1 MLTEGRFGAT
11 AGAFCLPDR
20 NRALI
25 ATGNT
30 NVTDG
35 RDGPLAGIKVLD
47 LTTVLMGP
55 FTSQLLGDL
64 GADVI
69 KIEAPGGDSTRNVG
83 VVRNAGMSAF
93 FLHANRN
100 KRSIVV
106 DLQRDGAR
114 ELMLQLAAGA
124 DVFLTSL
131 RPRALQKLGL
141 AYEDLRAANPA
152 IVYAGLVGYGS
163 EGPYAGKPA
172 YDDLIQSASGLA
184 GLFQRVAGDAPRY
197 VPSAI
202 ADRIVGQAAANA
214 ILAALLHRERTGR
227 GQAVEIPMFETMAH
241 FTLGDHMNGLTFDPP
256 EGAVGYPRLLSADRR
271 PYATLDGFIAVL
283 PYNDGQWQ
291 RFFAAAG
298 QADRID
304 SDPRFATLAARTEH
318 TDALYDILAE
328 IVAQKTSAE
337 WLALL
342 NEADVPVM
350 TVHSMESLVD
360 DPHLAA
366 VGFFDL
372 VDHPTE
378 GKIRTMAPAGN
389 YSQTP
394 LSVRR
399 PTPRLGEHTNEVL
412 AEAGL
417 DADEIARLTA
427 DGVIAGPDTG
437 EDT

>member
-1 MLTEGRFGAT
+1 MA
-11 AGAFCLPDR
+11 
-20 NRALI
+20 
-25 ATGNT
+25 
-30 NVTDG
+30 DG
-35 RDGPLAGIKVLD
+35 KDGPLTGVRVLD

-55 FTSQLLGDL
+55 FASQLLGDL

-69 KIEAPGGDSTRNVG
+69 KVEAPGGDSTRNVG

-106 DLQRDGAR
+106 DLRRAGAR
-114 ELMLQLAAGA
+114 ELMLKLAADT

-131 RPRALQKLGL
+131 RPRALKKLGL
-141 AYEDLRAANPA
+141 AYEDLQSANAA

-163 EGPYAGKPA
+163 GGPYAGKPA

-184 GLFQRVAGDAPRY
+184 GLFQRAANGAPRY

-214 ILAALLHRERTGR
+214 ILAGLLHRERTGR
-227 GQAVEIPMFETMAH
+227 GQAIEIPMFETMVH

-256 EGAVGYPRLLSADRR
+256 EGAVGYPRLLAENRR
-271 PYATLDGFIAVL
+271 PYATLDGFVAVL
-283 PYNDGQWQ
+283 PYNDGQWR

-298 QADRID
+298 QADRIEG
-304 SDPRFATLAARTEH
+304 DPRFATLSARTEN

-328 IVAQKTSAE
+328 IVARKTSAE

-342 NEADVPVM
+342 TETDVPVM

-360 DPHLAA
+360 DPHLNA
-366 VGFFDL
+366 VGFFDWM
-372 VDHPTE
+372 DHPTE
-378 GKIRTMAPAGN
+378 GKIRTMAPAGT
-389 YSQTP
+389 YSETP

-399 PTPRLGEHTNEVL
+399 PTPLLGEHTNEIL
-412 AEAGL
+412 TEAGL
-417 DADEIARLTA
+417 GEDEIERLA
-427 DGVIAGPDTG
+427 AGGVIAGPDSG

>member
-1 MLTEGRFGAT
+1 MA
-11 AGAFCLPDR
+11 
-20 NRALI
+20 
-25 ATGNT
+25 
-30 NVTDG
+30 DG
-35 RDGPLAGIKVLD
+35 KNGPLTGFKVLD
-47 LTTVLMGP
+47 LTNVLMGP
-55 FTSQLLGDL
+55 FASQLLGDL
-64 GADVI
+64 GADVV
-69 KIEAPGGDSTRNVG
+69 KLESPGGDSTRNVG

-93 FLHANRN
+93 FLHTNRN
-100 KRSIVV
+100 KRSIVI
-106 DLQRDGAR
+106 DLKRSGAR
-114 ELMLQLAAGA
+114 DLMLKLATET

-131 RPRALQKLGL
+131 RPRAIQKLGL
-141 AYEDLRAANPA
+141 AYEDLRSANTE
-152 IVYAGLVGYGS
+152 IVYASLVGYGS

-184 GLFQRVAGDAPRY
+184 GLFQRVDDGAPRY

-214 ILAALLHRERTGR
+214 VLAALLHRERTGR
-227 GQAVEIPMFETMAH
+227 GQTVEIPMFETMAH

-256 EGAVGYPRLLSADRR
+256 AGAAGYPRLLAENRR

-283 PYNDGQWQ
+283 PYNDNQWQ

-304 SDPRFATLAARTEH
+304 DDPRFATLAARTEN

-328 IVAQKTSAE
+328 IVAQKTSTE
-337 WLALL
+337 WLTLL

-350 TVHSMESLVD
+350 TVHSIETLVD
-360 DPHLAA
+360 DPHLAT
-366 VGFFDL
+366 VGFLDWM
-372 VDHPTE
+372 DHPTE
-378 GKIRTMAPAGN
+378 GKVLTMAPAGN
-389 YSQTP
+389 YSETP

-417 DADEIARLTA
+417 GEDEIARLAA
-427 DGVIAGPDTG
+427 DGVIAGPD
-437 EDT
+437 DT

>member
-1 MLTEGRFGAT
+1 MA
-11 AGAFCLPDR
+11 
-20 NRALI
+20 
-25 ATGNT
+25 
-30 NVTDG
+30 DG
-35 RDGPLAGIKVLD
+35 KDGPLAGVRVLD

-55 FTSQLLGDL
+55 FASQLLGDL

-69 KIEAPGGDSTRNVG
+69 KVEAPGGDSTRNVG
-83 VVRNAGMSAF
+83 AVRNAGMSAF

-100 KRSIVV
+100 KRSIVI
-106 DLQRDGAR
+106 DLRRAGAR
-114 ELMLQLAAGA
+114 DLMLKLAAET

-141 AYEDLRAANPA
+141 AYDDLRPANEA

-163 EGPYAGKPA
+163 GGPYAGKPA

-184 GLFQRVAGDAPRY
+184 GLFQRAANGAPRY

-202 ADRIVGQAAANA
+202 ADRIVGQAAVNA
-214 ILAALLHRERTGR
+214 ILAGLLHRGRTGR

-241 FTLGDHMNGLTFDPP
+241 FTLGDHMNGLTFDPAI
-256 EGAVGYPRLLSADRR
+256 GTVGYPRLLAENRR
-271 PYATLDGFIAVL
+271 PYATLDGFVAVL

-298 QADRID
+298 QADRVD
-304 SDPRFATLAARTEH
+304 SDPRFATLAARTEN

-342 NEADVPVM
+342 TEADVPVM

-360 DPHLAA
+360 DPHLEA
-366 VGFFDL
+366 VGFFDWM
-372 VDHPTE
+372 DHPTE
-378 GKIRTMAPAGN
+378 GKIRTMAPAGS
-389 YSQTP
+389 YSETP

-399 PTPRLGEHTNEVL
+399 PAPRLGEHTNEIL

-417 DADEIARLTA
+417 GEDEIARLTA
-427 DGVIAGPDTG
+427 AGVIAGPDSG
-437 EDT
+437 EQT

>member
-1 MLTEGRFGAT
+1 MA
-11 AGAFCLPDR
+11 
-20 NRALI
+20 
-25 ATGNT
+25 
-30 NVTDG
+30 DG
-35 RDGPLAGIKVLD
+35 KDGPLTGVRVLD

-55 FTSQLLGDL
+55 FASQLLGDL

-69 KIEAPGGDSTRNVG
+69 KVEAPGGDSTRNVG

-106 DLQRDGAR
+106 DLQRAGAR
-114 ELMLQLAAGA
+114 ELMLKLAADT

-131 RPRALQKLGL
+131 RPRALKKLGL
-141 AYEDLRAANPA
+141 AYEDLRSANEA
-152 IVYAGLVGYGS
+152 ILYAGLVGYGS
-163 EGPYAGKPA
+163 GGPYAGKPA

-184 GLFQRVAGDAPRY
+184 GLFQRAANGAPRY

-214 ILAALLHRERTGR
+214 ILAGLLHRERTGH
-227 GQAVEIPMFETMAH
+227 GQAIEIPMFETMVH

-256 EGAVGYPRLLSADRR
+256 EGAVGYPRLLAENRR
-271 PYATLDGFIAVL
+271 PYATLDGFVAVL
-283 PYNDGQWQ
+283 PYNDGQWR

-304 SDPRFATLAARTEH
+304 GDPRFATLSARTEN

-328 IVAQKTSAE
+328 IVARKTSAE
-337 WLALL
+337 WLAILT
-342 NEADVPVM
+342 EADVPVM

-360 DPHLAA
+360 DPHLNA
-366 VGFFDL
+366 VGFFDWM
-372 VDHPTE
+372 DHPTE
-378 GKIRTMAPAGN
+378 GKIRTMAPAGT
-389 YSQTP
+389 YSETP

-399 PTPRLGEHTNEVL
+399 PTPLLGEHTKEIL
-412 AEAGL
+412 TEAGL
-417 DADEIARLTA
+417 DEDEIERLA
-427 DGVIAGPDTG
+427 AGGVIAGPDSG

>member
-1 MLTEGRFGAT
+1 MA
-11 AGAFCLPDR
+11 
-20 NRALI
+20 
-25 ATGNT
+25 
-30 NVTDG
+30 DG
-35 RDGPLAGIKVLD
+35 SDGPLAGIKVLD

-55 FTSQLLGDL
+55 FASQLLGDL

-69 KIEAPGGDSTRNVG
+69 KVEAPAGDSTRNVG
-83 VVRNAGMSAF
+83 VVRNYGMSAF

-106 DLQRDGAR
+106 DLQRAGGR
-114 ELMLQLAAGA
+114 EVILQLAAKA

-141 AYEDLRAANPA
+141 TYEDLRAANQA

-163 EGPYAGKPA
+163 GGPYAGKPA

-184 GLFQRVAGDAPRY
+184 GLFQRAANGAPRY

-214 ILAALLHRERTGR
+214 VLAALLHRERTGH
-227 GQAVEIPMFETMAH
+227 GQAVEIPMFETMVH
-241 FTLGDHMNGLTFDPP
+241 FTLGDHMNGLTFDPV
-256 EGAVGYPRLLSADRR
+256 EGAVGYPRLLAENRR

-304 SDPRFATLAARTEH
+304 SDPRFTTLAARTEN

-350 TVHSMESLVD
+350 IVHSMESLVD
-360 DPHLAA
+360 DPHLEA
-366 VGFFDL
+366 VGFFDW
-372 VDHPTE
+372 VEHPTE
-378 GKIRTMAPAGN
+378 GKVRTMAPAGN
-389 YSQTP
+389 YSETP

-399 PTPRLGEHTNEVL
+399 PTPRLGEHSREIL

-417 DADEIARLTA
+417 DEAEIERLAA
-427 DGVIAGPDTG
+427 DGVIAGPDDG
-437 EDT
+437 EET

>member
-1 MLTEGRFGAT
+1 VAEGTE
-11 AGAFCLPDR
+11 
-20 NRALI
+20 
-25 ATGNT
+25 
-30 NVTDG
+30 
-35 RDGPLAGIKVLD
+35 GPLAGIKVLD
-47 LTTVLMGP
+47 LTSVLMGP
-55 FTSQLLGDL
+55 FASQLLGDL

-69 KIEAPGGDSTRNVG
+69 KVEAPGGDSTRNVG
-83 VVRNAGMSAF
+83 AVRNAGMSAF

-106 DLQRDGAR
+106 DLQRAGAR
-114 ELMLQLAAGA
+114 ELILKLAADT

-131 RPRALQKLGL
+131 RPRALRKLGL
-141 AYEDLRAANPA
+141 TYGNLRSANEA
-152 IVYAGLVGYGS
+152 IVYASLVGYGS

-172 YDDLIQSASGLA
+172 YDDLIQAASGLA
-184 GLFQRVAGDAPRY
+184 GLFQRSPNGAPRY

-214 ILAALLHRERTGR
+214 ILAGLLHRERTGR
-227 GQAVEIPMFETMAH
+227 GQAIEIPMFETMAH

-256 EGAVGYPRLLSADRR
+256 EGAAGYPRLLAENRR

-304 SDPRFATLAARTEH
+304 NDPRFATLAARTEN
-318 TDALYDILAE
+318 TAALYDILAE

-342 NEADVPVM
+342 DEADVPVM
-350 TVHSMESLVD
+350 TVHSIESLVE
-360 DPHLAA
+360 DPHLDA
-366 VGFFDL
+366 VGFFDWM
-372 VDHPTE
+372 DHPTE
-378 GKIRTMAPAGN
+378 GRVRTMTPAGS
-389 YSQTP
+389 YSETP

-399 PTPRLGEHTNEVL
+399 PAPRLGEHTHEIL
-412 AEAGL
+412 TEAGL
-417 DADEIARLTA
+417 GEDEIARLTA
-427 DGVIAGPDTG
+427 EGVILGPDSDDGT
-437 EDT
+437 